1 MGAKEV
7 SRGYHGRRGRI
18 VNLIAPHEEKTVGAK
33 ADSAWRQSRRDAA
46 ANDGSPNTKRHDGP
60 GWRWA

>member
-18 VNLIAPHEEKTVGAK
+18 VNLLAPHEEKTVGAT
-33 ADSAWRQSRRDAA
+33 ADSAPRQSRRDGPAK
-46 ANDGSPNTKRHDGP
+46 DGSPNTKRHDTAP
-60 GWRWA
+60 RRWA